1 MNITILLINN
11 SWLPVPTV
19 YKIQIYTGEGTGH
32 YFWKEGG
39 VGVKE
44 KCCNRKRGGGGGV
57 TLEFLLS

>member
-39 VGVKE
+39 VGVK
-44 KCCNRKRGGGGGV
+44 KNVVIGRGGGHP
-57 TLEFLLS
+57 

>member
-19 YKIQIYTGEGTGH
+19 YKTQIYTGEGTGH

-39 VGVKE
+39 GGGGGGVKE
-44 KCCNRKRGGGGGV
+44 KCCNSKRGGGGHP
-57 TLEFLLS
+57 